1 MLLKPCKQ
9 QDAPMTFAP
18 GQSGNP
24 SGRKRGSVNQS
35 TRLRKAIEGRLPGI
49 VDQLIAA
56 AEAGDVAA
64 ASLLFSRALPALK
77 PVDQPAPIPLGVD
90 PADLGAASQ
99 AVLVALAAGT
109 LSPDQA
115 GSLAGVLS
123 ALVRVREATELEA
136 RITKLEESA
145 NGSKP

>member
-1 MLLKPCKQ
+1 MLLQPCKQ
-9 QDAPMTFAP
+9 QDSPMTFAP

-77 PVDQPAPIPLGVD
+77 PVDAPAPLALGAD
-90 PADLGAASQ
+90 TADLGAVSA
-99 AVLVALAAGT
+99 AVLAGLGQGALSIDQAAG
-109 LSPDQA
+109 
-115 GSLAGVLS
+115 LASALG

-136 RITKLEESA
+136 RITRLEESA
-145 NGSKP
+145 NGKS